1 MEFIM
6 SIRSLLATTIN
17 STESAI
23 QGLVSLG
30 STVGDSTTWLKR
42 QSSKINHQSVIEQEE
57 DEFLAS
63 IKERQQALVKRVE
76 KLDADLPEKVEAMK
90 AFLRS

>member
-1 MEFIM
+1 M
-6 SIRSLLATTIN
+6 SIRSLLSTTIN
-17 STESAI
+17 STETAV

-30 STVGDSTTWLKR
+30 NIVGDGTKWLSR
-42 QSSKINHQSVIEQEE
+42 QSSRINHQSIIEQEE

-63 IKERQQALVKRVE
+63 IKERQQSLVKRIE
-76 KLDADLPEKVEAMK
+76 KLDADLPEKVQAMK

>member
-1 MEFIM
+1 M
-6 SIRSLLATTIN
+6 SIRSLLSTTIN
-17 STESAI
+17 STETAV

-30 STVGDSTTWLKR
+30 NIVGDSTKWLSR
-42 QSSKINHQSVIEQEE
+42 QSSRINHQSIIEQEE

-63 IKERQQALVKRVE
+63 IKERQQSLVKRVE
-76 KLDADLPEKVEAMK
+76 KLDADLPEKVQAMK

>member
-1 MEFIM
+1 M
-6 SIRSLLATTIN
+6 SIRSLLSTTIN
-17 STESAI
+17 STETAI

-30 STVGDSTTWLKR
+30 NIVGDSTKWLSR
-42 QSSKINHQSVIEQEE
+42 QSSRINHQSIIEQEE

-63 IKERQQALVKRVE
+63 IKERQQSLVKRVE
-76 KLDADLPEKVEAMK
+76 KLDADLPEKVQAMK